1 MNAVEH
7 SQAVNCKCV
16 VEMSHNTVLT
26 EPKDTG
32 LQPPQLSHQQSQQS
46 VSTTDD
52 YYSVPSE
59 QSSVKSSGS
68 QATVVR
74 YATPRS
80 HLTLQSAQQ
89 SKITLAEPQQAEIVP
104 AMSVPLMVQQQEQP
118 SRPDTSSTVRAN
130 NAGQPNSSLPQR
142 HASAPTPGVDDGPYI
157 RFAIDQLTR
166 DEEVMGAGR
175 WGSVDSTEYP
185 VERIVGDGG
194 LGYYTRT
201 GQNVVET
208 GRAPSIQRSFDH
220 RDEPKEAVY
229 VAVDPAPDDSK
240 HPPLDYV
247 PLVLQWWALS
257 IYIFLVLLMI
267 AGVVFSNVWAQRH
280 GGLWNYDGVGG
291 SRYFVVQYLPQ
302 LLGGF
307 LIIWSFVVQAAIYRT
322 VPFCIMA
329 SERQIK
335 GVLQSLPI
343 IPRNF
348 LVPDLVHFRYGEPVV
363 GFSLLTMWLTNL
375 FSMPLLSCL
384 YQTKF
389 YNTWRWTTVQ
399 GVGWCIVA
407 LYGFLTIGLALLLA
421 RFTRSWTGLLW
432 DPVSLADLIP
442 LIQRSNILGD
452 FDGSEM
458 NLTLASDLP
467 QRVLRL
473 GYWRLIDGEEIFYGI
488 GEEYAVG
495 TNQQQQQSGQNVDTE
510 TRRSSVM
517 EDPEHQSILRK
528 QSFERHLH
536 SPTARYRWTVWY
548 LRDTFVLAWIVI
560 VVGLFIAFVVVSFV
574 KNAIPRGF
582 EPLLPTLPGPN
593 GFSASN
599 FLYSFI
605 PALIGTV
612 LFLVWQPIDV
622 YFRAVQPFASLTSP
636 GGASAETSLLLSYPA
651 DLPIVVTVS
660 AFIARHYKVGITSL
674 MSVLSLAIPVLAGGI
689 FIALWYPQ
697 DQAVRISAHLPG
709 YYVLIAACALYTL
722 AYAGGTIWPRRRRR
736 YLPHGITTLADLVSF
751 LHQSPLLADSVLREP
766 RVKTDLVTRLIV
778 TPPSERAAPR
788 YGFGIYRGRDG
799 RDHLGIDRVS
809 RPGSVE
815 MVLAMEEKNPE
826 NPKV

>member
-1 MNAVEH
+1 M
-7 SQAVNCKCV
+7 
-16 VEMSHNTVLT
+16 
-26 EPKDTG
+26 
-32 LQPPQLSHQQSQQS
+32 
-46 VSTTDD
+46 
-52 YYSVPSE
+52 
-59 QSSVKSSGS
+59 
-68 QATVVR
+68 
-74 YATPRS
+74 
-80 HLTLQSAQQ
+80 
-89 SKITLAEPQQAEIVP
+89 
-104 AMSVPLMVQQQEQP
+104 
-118 SRPDTSSTVRAN
+118 
-130 NAGQPNSSLPQR
+130 
-142 HASAPTPGVDDGPYI
+142 GV
-157 RFAIDQLTR
+157 
-166 DEEVMGAGR
+166 GR
-175 WGSVDSTEYP
+175 RGSVDSAEYP

-194 LGYYTRT
+194 LRYYARA
-201 GQNVVET
+201 GQDVIDPRRPPN
-208 GRAPSIQRSFDH
+208 AQRSFDR
-220 RDEPKEAVY
+220 RDETKDAVY
-229 VAVDPAPDDSK
+229 VAVDPAPDDPK
-240 HPPLDYV
+240 HPPLNYV
-247 PLVLQWWALS
+247 PLVLQWWALAL
-257 IYIFLVLLMI
+257 YILLVLLMI

-280 GGLWNYDGVGG
+280 GGLWDYDGVGG

-302 LLGGF
+302 LLGGM
-307 LIIWSFVVQAAIYRT
+307 LIIWSFVVQAAVYRT

-329 SERQIK
+329 AERQIK
-335 GVLQSLPI
+335 GVLQSVPI

-348 LVPDLVHFRYGEPVV
+348 LVPDMVHFRYGEPLV
-363 GFSLLTMWLTNL
+363 GFSLVAMWLTNL

-384 YQTKF
+384 YQTKY

-407 LYGFLTIGLALLLA
+407 LYGLLTIALVLLLA
-421 RFTRSWTGLLW
+421 RFARTWTGLLW

-452 FDGSEM
+452 FDGSEI
-458 NLTLASDLP
+458 NPTLASDLKK
-467 QRVLRL
+467 RVLRL

-488 GEEYAVG
+488 SEEYAVG
-495 TNQQQQQSGQNVDTE
+495 TNQQRQQQQQQQQQSGQNVDTE

-560 VVGLFIAFVVVSFV
+560 VAGLFIAFVVVSFV

-582 EPLLPTLPGPN
+582 EPLLPTLPAPN

-622 YFRAVQPFASLTSP
+622 YFRAVQPFASLSSP

-651 DLPIVVTVS
+651 DLPIAVTVF
-660 AFIARHYKVGITSL
+660 AFIAKHYKVGITSL

-697 DQAVRISAHLPG
+697 EQAVRISAHLPG
-709 YYVLIAACALYTL
+709 YYALIAACALYML

-736 YLPHGITTLADLVSF
+736 YLPHSIATLADLISF

-766 RVKTDLVTRLIV
+766 RAKTDLVTRLIV
-778 TPPSERAAPR
+778 TPPSERTAPR
-788 YGFGIYRGRDG
+788 YGFGIYRGLDG
-799 RDHLGIDRVS
+799 RDHLGIDRLT
-809 RPGSVE
+809 RPGGVE
-815 MVLAMEEKNPE
+815 MVLTMEENPD
-826 NPKV
+826 NQKV